1 MRIIAKVQQ
10 DTMKQVR
17 LYQNTPIQIGD
28 ELILDS
34 YASHHLVKVL
44 RYPQGKDIVVFNG
57 DGFDYSAIVL
67 EAKKSC
73 VVKILDKLQNDTESK
88 LNLTLVQG
96 IAKGE
101 KMDFLM
107 QKAVEL
113 GVGKIAPVFT
123 EHCVVRLKG
132 EKLNKRHAHWQKIV
146 IGACEQSGRAVVP
159 EVIKPMNLSEY
170 LDQKV
175 EQGFVLHHRA
185 QQSLLA
191 IEPMTQATLL
201 IGPEGGLSEA
211 EIKRSVQAGYQ
222 PLLLGSRI
230 LRTETASLAAI
241 ANMQLLWGS

>member
-1 MRIIAKVQQ
+1 MRTITKAQQ

-17 LYQNTPIQIGD
+17 LYQNTPMQIGD
-28 ELILDS
+28 ELVLDS
-34 YASHHLVKVL
+34 YASHHLIKVL

-57 DGFDYSAIVL
+57 DGFDYLANVL
-67 EAKKSC
+67 EVKKSC
-73 VVKILDKLQNDTESK
+73 VVKILDKVQNHSESK
-88 LNLTLVQG
+88 LTLTLVQG

-113 GVGKIAPVFT
+113 GVGNIVPVFT
-123 EHCVVRLKG
+123 EHCIVRLKG
-132 EKLNKRHAHWQKIV
+132 DKLNKRHTHWQKIV

-159 EVIKPMNLSEY
+159 KVAKPIGLSEY
-170 LDQKV
+170 LQQKV
-175 EQGFVLHHRA
+175 KQGFVLHHRA
-185 QQSLLA
+185 QKSLLEL
-191 IEPMTQATLL
+191 EPMSYATLL

-211 EIKRSVQAGYQ
+211 EIERSIEAGYQ
-222 PLLLGSRI
+222 PLLLGSRV